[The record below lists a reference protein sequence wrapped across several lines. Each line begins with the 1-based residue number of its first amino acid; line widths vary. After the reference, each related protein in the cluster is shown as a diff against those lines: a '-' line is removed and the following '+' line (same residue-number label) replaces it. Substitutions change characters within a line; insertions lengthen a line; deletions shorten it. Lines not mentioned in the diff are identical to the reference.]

1 MLEGKYVIHGIIWLI
16 INRFIICISISFLN
30 IDFMICRI
38 SRLKKISCLSL
49 KRDESCVYIGTE
61 GGNVYTLDAN
71 KFEITDKT
79 IYMDVVLQK

>member
-1 MLEGKYVIHGIIWLI
+1 MEVA
-16 INRFIICISISFLN
+16 ICQGMGPVHSSNSSCFC
-30 IDFMICRI
+30 FG

-49 KRDESCVYIGTE
+49 RGDEGCIYVGTE
-61 GGNVYTLDAN
+61 GGNVYSLDAN